1 MSVVFSIR
9 IPKKLK
15 EEMEELKDIIDWRN
29 EIIAFIEE
37 RVRMYKRMKAL
48 QEITRMLEELPET
61 PRGLAER
68 VVREDRD
75 FQLHELDS
83 R

>member
-9 IPKKLK
+9 IPRKLK

-61 PRGLAER
+61 PRVMAGR
-68 VVREDRD
+68 IVREDRD
-75 FQLHELDS
+75 FQLH
-83 R
+83 

>member
-9 IPKKLK
+9 IPRKLK
-15 EEMEELKDIIDWRN
+15 EEMEKLKDLIDWRS

-61 PRGLAER
+61 PRGSAGR
-68 VVREDRD
+68 IVREDRD
-75 FQLHELDS
+75 CH
-83 R
+83 

>member
-9 IPKKLK
+9 IPRKLK
-15 EEMEELKDIIDWRN
+15 EEMEKLKDLVDWRN

-48 QEITRMLEELPET
+48 QEINRMLEELPET

-75 FQLHELDS
+75 SH
-83 R
+83 

>member
-9 IPKKLK
+9 IPRKLK

-61 PRGLAER
+61 PRGMAGR
-68 VVREDRD
+68 IVREDRD
-75 FQLHELDS
+75 RH
-83 R
+83 

>member
-9 IPKKLK
+9 IPRKLK
-15 EEMEELKDIIDWRN
+15 EEMEKLKDLVDWRS
-29 EIIAFIEE
+29 EIVAFIEE

-48 QEITRMLEELPET
+48 QEINRMLEELPET

-75 FQLHELDS
+75 RH
-83 R
+83 

>member
-9 IPKKLK
+9 IPRKLK
-15 EEMEELKDIIDWRN
+15 EEMEKLKDVDWRN
-29 EIIAFIEE
+29 EIMAFIEE

-48 QEITRMLEELPET
+48 QEINRMLEELPET

-75 FQLHELDS
+75 RH
-83 R
+83 

>member
-9 IPKKLK
+9 IPRKLK
-15 EEMEELKDIIDWRN
+15 EEMEKLKDVDWRN

-61 PRGLAER
+61 PRGMAGKI
-68 VVREDRD
+68 VREDRD
-75 FQLHELDS
+75 RH
-83 R
+83 

>member
-9 IPKKLK
+9 IPRKLK

-61 PRGLAER
+61 PRSMAGR
-68 VVREDRD
+68 IVREDRD
-75 FQLHELDS
+75 CH
-83 R
+83 

>member
-9 IPKKLK
+9 IPRKLK

-61 PRGLAER
+61 PRGMAGR
-68 VVREDRD
+68 IVREDRD
-75 FQLHELDS
+75 CH
-83 R
+83 

>member
-9 IPKKLK
+9 IPRKLK
-15 EEMEELKDIIDWRN
+15 EEMEELKDLVDWRS

-37 RVRMYKRMKAL
+37 KVRMYKRMKAL
-48 QEITRMLEELPET
+48 QEITKMLEELPET
-61 PRGLAER
+61 PRGIA
-68 VVREDRD
+68 D

-83 R
+83 K

>member
-1 MSVVFSIR
+1 MSMSVVFSIR
-9 IPKKLK
+9 IPRKLK
-15 EEMEELKDIIDWRN
+15 EEMEELKDLIDWRS

-61 PRGLAER
+61 PRGMAGR
-68 VVREDRD
+68 IVREDRD
-75 FQLHELDS
+75 YH
-83 R
+83 